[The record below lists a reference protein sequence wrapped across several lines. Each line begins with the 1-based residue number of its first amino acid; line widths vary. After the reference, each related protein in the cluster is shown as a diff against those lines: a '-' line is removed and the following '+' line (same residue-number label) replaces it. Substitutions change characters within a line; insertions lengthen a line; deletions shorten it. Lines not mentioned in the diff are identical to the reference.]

1 MPLVVPRRPRLR
13 ERLADEPVGEGVVEP
28 VRDDIGAA
36 LDVRSLEERLRG
48 GGHRLRALYEAR
60 PDPYSDAG
68 TTTPGSTDAPSAGVP
83 LGPRAGAAERHRLS
97 PLDDPAR

>member
-1 MPLVVPRRPRLR
+1 M
-13 ERLADEPVGEGVVEP
+13 VEP
-28 VRDDIGAA
+28 VRDDTGAA
-36 LDVRSLEERLRG
+36 LDVQSLEERLRG
-48 GGHRLRALYEAR
+48 GAPLEDGPVPRGGHRLRALYEDH